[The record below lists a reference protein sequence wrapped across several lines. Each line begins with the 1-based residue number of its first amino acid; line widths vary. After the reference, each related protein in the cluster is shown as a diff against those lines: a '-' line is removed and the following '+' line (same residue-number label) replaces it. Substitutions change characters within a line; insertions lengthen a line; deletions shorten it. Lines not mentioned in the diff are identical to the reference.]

1 MKTKALLLSVI
12 AIFALTSIQAGIA
25 PKSEIKN
32 PKTDPA
38 TLVQIAFSKI
48 SQNYSTTEN
57 QINAFYKERVIRNND
72 CVSVNEAILN
82 INKSPYKGWKRD
94 LVAVK
99 DVRGN
104 CDFSKIDAFMVKLQG
119 GPISALQLDVVKTP
133 FLGTELH
140 DIRDKYNFEYL
151 EPVEMFGR
159 PFYVVAFDQKIK
171 DEETLYKGK
180 IYIDSKSSAIGKI
193 EFSMNVEN
201 NTDSYKLFLKSK
213 PKKSTVN
220 MMSADYV
227 VNYREY
233 NGQWYLDYTTSDITF
248 YVEKDKKVPA
258 DIYTISSQLAVTSLI
273 AEKFSI
279 DKKDLLKSTD
289 VLADKIG
296 DFKVASEWDIY
307 NLIMLLAINY

>member
-1 MKTKALLLSVI
+1 
-12 AIFALTSIQAGIA
+12 
-25 PKSEIKN
+25 
-32 PKTDPA
+32 
-38 TLVQIAFSKI
+38 
-48 SQNYSTTEN
+48 
-57 QINAFYKERVIRNND
+57 
-72 CVSVNEAILN
+72 
-82 INKSPYKGWKRD
+82 
-94 LVAVK
+94 
-99 DVRGN
+99 
-104 CDFSKIDAFMVKLQG
+104 
-119 GPISALQLDVVKTP
+119 
-133 FLGTELH
+133 
-140 DIRDKYNFEYL
+140 
-151 EPVEMFGR
+151 MFGR

-171 DEETLYKGK
+171 DEETLYNGK

-220 MMSADYV
+220 MMSANYV

-248 YVEKDKKVPA
+248 YLEKNKKEPA